1 MVYRPWIWSLV
12 PRSLTALLVLVVA
25 AGGPGGLT
33 TNVSSSSS
41 ATHARTTSRAPGGC
55 VRAVQFDEADFPV
68 RPEIDNRWLPLVPGR
83 QLVLQGTS
91 RVTGQSTDHE
101 VTFTVT
107 DLTKMI
113 GDVNSV
119 VVYDVD
125 RSAGQVTEAEL
136 AFFAQDEDGNVW
148 NLGEYP
154 EEYGDAGEFLGAPNT
169 WIAGK
174 RRAEAGIH
182 MLASPEVTDTRY
194 LQGWSPTID
203 FLDCANVVATDETA
217 TVPAGSFTD
226 VLVTDETSPLE
237 PDSGSQRKHHVPGVG
252 IVRVDAIDDPEGE
265 VLDLAEINVLSP
277 AQLATVRKQAL
288 ELDEHAYEVSDV
300 YRGTGPAIATVP
312 DPDPADE
319 ADDADDE
326 AAEHADEGD
335 EGDDADEADEADDV
349 RLEGAR
355 HLSHWLAELLDADR
369 DWAAARTTHPGARAR
384 LLLSRRR

>member
-25 AGGPGGLT
+25 AAGPGGLAAT
-33 TNVSSSSS
+33 TVSSSS
-41 ATHARTTSRAPGGC
+41 TTARAGAASQALADC
-55 VRAVQFDEADFPV
+55 VRAVPFDEAEFPDD
-68 RPEIDNRWLPLVPGR
+68 PAIDNRWLPLVPGR
-83 QLVLQGTS
+83 RLVLQGTS
-91 RVTGQSTDHE
+91 KVTGQLTDHE

-113 GDVNSV
+113 GHVNTV

-125 RSAGQVTEAEL
+125 RSAGEVTEAEL
-136 AFFAQDEDGNVW
+136 ALFAQDEDGNVW

-182 MLASPEVTDTRY
+182 MMASPQVADTQY
-194 LQGWSPTID
+194 LQGYAPTID
-203 FLDCANVVATDETA
+203 FLDCASVVATGDTA

-226 VLVTDETSPLE
+226 VVVTDETSPLAL
-237 PDSGSQRKHHVPGVG
+237 DSGSQRKHHAPGVG

-265 VLDLAEINVLSP
+265 VLDLAEVALLDPSEM
-277 AQLATVRKQAL
+277 AEVRTQAL
-288 ELDEHAYEVSDV
+288 ELDHHAYEVSSV
-300 YRGTGPAIATVP
+300 YRGTRPAIPAVRDA
-312 DPDPADE
+312 DPDDEVDDDAD
-319 ADDADDE
+319 DDADDE
-326 AAEHADEGD
+326 ADQADQGRD
-335 EGDDADEADEADDV
+335 E
-349 RLEGAR
+349 RAR
-355 HLSHWLAELLDADR
+355 HLSHWLHELLDADHAR
-369 DWAAARTTHPGARAR
+369 AAARTTDLGARAR